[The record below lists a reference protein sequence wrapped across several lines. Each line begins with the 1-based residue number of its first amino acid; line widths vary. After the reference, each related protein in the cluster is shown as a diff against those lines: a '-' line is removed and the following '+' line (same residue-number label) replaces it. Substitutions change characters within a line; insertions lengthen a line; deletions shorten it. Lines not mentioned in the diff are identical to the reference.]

1 MRKLTLLVFLLL
13 TMPGTALAAP
23 PANDNRVDAE
33 AIPAFPHTLTAT
45 TAEATVERLDPQ
57 VSRCGRIESTLWYR
71 IDTAPDGLIALTVK
85 GAAGVAPVLRIYRRG
100 ASAIQEVDC
109 ASAGPGGSASA
120 SLETVRGSSYLVL
133 VGRRP
138 STPDGAFELRAELF
152 LPPANDNRAGAQ
164 AIPRLPGSV
173 RGTTLGATG
182 DDADPGRCGL
192 DGATV
197 WYRLSS
203 RRDGRILLRLA
214 AAGQLDAALIV
225 LERVRSQSRSVTCDV
240 TDRRGQAT
248 VSFASRRGATYL
260 IAVGHVEDADPG
272 TFRIDALI
280 SEAAESR
287 AAGKPLPRGG
297 IRSSVHG
304 LTDVN
309 DVWRVS
315 MSPGTTYRIGF
326 SSSSSCPA
334 VSLRARR
341 HVGRQL
347 AGLSCRGYTTFTP
360 GPDGAGEYILEVV
373 AGGDAATQ
381 GYRLLFARAAA
392 DDLGVGIELR
402 NRVSASGSLDPA
414 RLDVRDLYHFDVER
428 RGDIRLDV
436 TNGLRFELLR
446 DDGQRLGSHAS
457 LRRRLEPGRYVVAVT
472 ASFGDPGTRYELS
485 LLIREITST
494 TLRLA
499 AATVAPG
506 SLVTVRPEVANAAG
520 GPVEIQIDRFDP
532 LTGWHFNRLLRVQAG
547 GSTSWA
553 PPAEGRWRLR
563 ATYKGTMD
571 ASPSR
576 SGYAHLLVK
585 RPL

>member
-1 MRKLTLLVFLLL
+1 MRMLRLVVLLL
-13 TMPGTALAAP
+13 LAVPGTAIAAP
-23 PANDNRVDAE
+23 PANDNRADAE
-33 AIPAFPHTLTAT
+33 AIPAFPHTLGAT

-85 GAAGVAPVLRIYRRG
+85 GGTGVAPVLRIYRRRG
-100 ASAIQEVDC
+100 STIQEVDC

-120 SLETVRGSSYLVL
+120 SLEAVRGSSYFVL

-138 STPDGAFELRAELF
+138 STPDGGFELRAELF
-152 LPPANDNRAGAQ
+152 LPPANDNRGGAQ
-164 AIPRLPGSV
+164 AIPKLPGSV

-192 DGATV
+192 AGATV
-197 WYRLSS
+197 WYRLPS
-203 RRDGRILLRLA
+203 RRDGRILLRLS
-214 AAGQLDAALIV
+214 AAGQLDAAIVV
-225 LERVRSQSRSVTCDV
+225 LERVRSQSRNVTCG
-240 TDRRGQAT
+240 TTNRRGQAT
-248 VSFASRRGATYL
+248 VAFASRRGATYL
-260 IAVGHVEDADPG
+260 IAVGHVQNADPG
-272 TFRIDALI
+272 TFRIDALA

-287 AAGKPLPRGG
+287 AAGKPLPRAGV
-297 IRSSVHG
+297 RSSVHG

-309 DVWRVS
+309 DVWRVT
-315 MSPGTTYRIGF
+315 MRPGTTYRIGF

-334 VSLRARR
+334 VTLRARR
-341 HVGRQL
+341 SVGRQL
-347 AGLSCRGYTTFTP
+347 AVLSCRGYTTFTP

-381 GYRLLFARAAA
+381 GYRLLFAPAAA

-402 NRVSASGSLDPA
+402 NRVKATGSLDPA

-428 RGDIRLDV
+428 RGDVRLDV
-436 TNGLRFELLR
+436 TNGLRFELVR
-446 DDGQRLGSHAS
+446 DDGQRLGSYSS

-472 ASFGDPGTRYELS
+472 ASFGDPGARYELS

-499 AATVAPG
+499 AATVSPG
-506 SLVTVRPEVANAAG
+506 SPVTLRPEVANAAAG
-520 GPVEIQIDRFDP
+520 TVEIQIDRFDP
-532 LTGWHFNRLLRVQAG
+532 LTGWHFNRLLRVPAG
-547 GSTSWA
+547 GSTTWT

-563 ATYKGTMD
+563 ATYKGTID

-576 SGYAHLLVK
+576 SGYVRLLV
-585 RPL
+585 RS

>member
-1 MRKLTLLVFLLL
+1 MRMLMLLALMLLAL
-13 TMPGTALAAP
+13 PGTALAAP
-23 PANDNRVDAE
+23 PANDNRADAE
-33 AIPAFPHTLTAT
+33 AIPAFPHTLGAT

-71 IDTAPDGLIALTVK
+71 IDTAPDGLIALSVK
-85 GAAGVAPVLRIYRRG
+85 GAAGIAPVLRIYRRG
-100 ASAIQEVDC
+100 ASTIQEVDC

-152 LPPANDNRAGAQ
+152 LPPANDNRGGAQ
-164 AIPRLPGSV
+164 AIPKLPGSV

-182 DDADPGRCGL
+182 DEADPGRCNL
-192 DGATV
+192 AGATV
-197 WYRLSS
+197 WYRLAS

-214 AAGQLDAALIV
+214 AAGQLDAAIVV
-225 LERVRSQSRSVTCDV
+225 LELVRSQSRSVTCAV
-240 TDRRGQAT
+240 TNRRGQAT
-248 VSFASRRGATYL
+248 VGFASQRGATYL
-260 IAVGHVEDADPG
+260 IAVGHVEGADPG
-272 TFRIDALI
+272 TFRIDALV

-287 AAGKPLPRGG
+287 RAGKPLPQGG
-297 IRSSVHG
+297 VRSSVHG

-326 SSSSSCPA
+326 SSSSSCA
-334 VSLRARR
+334 EVTLRARR
-341 HVGRQL
+341 SVARRL
-347 AGLSCRGYTTFTP
+347 AALSCRGYTTFTP

-373 AGGDAATQ
+373 AGGEAATQ
-381 GYRLLFARAAA
+381 GYRLLFAPAAP

-402 NRVSASGSLDPA
+402 NRVKASGSLDPA

-428 RGDIRLDV
+428 RGDVGLDV

-457 LRRRLEPGRYVVAVT
+457 LRRALEPGRYVVAVT

-499 AATVAPG
+499 AAPVAPG
-506 SLVTVRPEVANAAG
+506 SPVTLRPEVANASG
-520 GPVEIQIDRFDP
+520 GTVEIQIDRFDP
-532 LTGWHFNRLLRVQAG
+532 LTGWHFNRLLRVPAG
-547 GSTSWA
+547 GSIAWV

-563 ATYKGTMD
+563 ASYKGTID

-585 RPL
+585 RS